1 MGIIDMLRR
10 IGVTVLIWICLLGPF
25 YCGINY
31 IEHTSSFSVKECLN
45 TFLHAENNAIT
56 HSIEFQM
63 ANDVSKLKSFA
74 ESISLGAFNDSKKIT
89 KVVTNFLKRNGN
101 ILSIKIGN
109 SSGSLIYT
117 SDKYDNSDFLH
128 DADFKAAQN
137 GKVAFKL
144 FDKDKKSKTIAISYF
159 FAIDKKIAKNPN
171 FTKRNKNIDSRSIEI
186 KQENNDDQ
194 HNKAQKIFFQ
204 ITLPWSE
211 YHSHLSS
218 IRQGTF
224 PRFFY
229 ILSPNFTRHV
239 NLDGIFIKNSQK
251 RLAVSLG
258 CHLAAEL
265 KEKELKENT
274 ILFKKYNIPFLINI
288 AKINTKDNIVGPA
301 LYSAIATDS
310 NSISVL
316 SNELLDGV
324 NGAFIF
330 GFLFTLL
337 LALIMGRKYSN
348 VRASLSVSE
357 SISDSTPVPVLIFE
371 MKSGKVIKTNEPS
384 CVLFKESQESF
395 IGKDGWGIFINDK
408 DKKYVKNAI
417 DSGIPIRDYELLL
430 QTSDGSTFWSILSV
444 SPIYIRGNLC
454 AVIGASDISHRK
466 EIERK
471 MESNAKMLEKQIQD
485 RTRDLKKQAAH
496 LEDSNKKL
504 EDAKKNAD
512 LANKAKSVF
521 LRNMSNEL
529 KTPLNSIIGYSD
541 ILIEE
546 AKERGDDVSVG
557 DLRRIIGSANHL
569 LAIINEILNLPD
581 IEEGKVHFN
590 MENFDV
596 IEAIRDVDGVS
607 RPLFINNDNTFV
619 VECPEDIGAM
629 HCDKTKLSQCLLNLL
644 SNAAKFTERG
654 EVKLKVRDI
663 FENDENFIEFLI
675 RDNGIGM
682 DASELKN
689 LLRNMAIDSNK
700 PGNGIG
706 LGLAMTKK
714 YCELLGGK
722 LLIDSEK
729 GEGSNFTILLPRI
742 CKDKKEDEFI
752 VSPIHEETPVEIF
765 QNAGEKI
772 DKPTVEGEKDAVS
785 IEQEVSNKNI
795 NLDSLEKQTRTFRSK
810 NSEIWKNGSE
820 KNNAD
825 ITDSSSSRYTSVI
838 FDEEN
843 NETGK

>member
-1 MGIIDMLRR
+1 MLRR
-10 IGVTVLIWICLLGPF
+10 IGVTVLIWICLLCPF

-45 TFLHAENNAIT
+45 TFLHTENNAIV
-56 HSIEFQM
+56 HSIAFQM
-63 ANDVSKLKSFA
+63 ENDVARLKSFA
-74 ESISLGAFNDSKKIT
+74 ESISSGAFKDQKKIT
-89 KVVTNFLKRNGN
+89 KIVTNFLKHNEN

-128 DADFKAAQN
+128 DADFKNAQN
-137 GKVAFKL
+137 GKVVFKL

-159 FAIDKKIAKNPN
+159 FAIDKKITDDINTEKPN
-171 FTKRNKNIDSRSIEI
+171 AARQSVEA
-186 KQENNDDQ
+186 KQENGERQKHKD
-194 HNKAQKIFFQ
+194 QKIFFQ

-211 YHSHLSS
+211 YHSNLSS

-288 AKINTKDNIVGPA
+288 EKINIKDDIVGPA

-310 NSISVL
+310 TSISVL
-316 SNELLDGV
+316 ANELLDGV

-348 VRASLSVSE
+348 VRESLSISE
-357 SISDSTPVPVLIFE
+357 SISESTPVPVLIFE
-371 MKSGKVIKTNEPS
+371 MTSGKIIRTNEPS
-384 CVLFKESQESF
+384 CILFKEPQENF
-395 IGKDGWGIFINDK
+395 IGKDGWSIFINDK
-408 DKKYVKNAI
+408 DKKYVKNAV

-430 QTSDGSTFWSILSV
+430 QTSDGGTFWSVLSV
-444 SPIYIRGNLC
+444 SPIYIRGKLC

-471 MESNAKMLEKQIQD
+471 MENNARMLEKQIQD
-485 RTRDLKKQAAH
+485 RTRDLKEQAAS
-496 LEDSNKKL
+496 LEDSNRKL
-504 EDAKKNAD
+504 ETAKKNAD

-546 AKERGDDVSVG
+546 AKERGDDVSAG

-581 IEEGKVHFN
+581 IEEGKVRFN
-590 MENFDV
+590 MKNFNVIDV
-596 IEAIRDVDGVS
+596 IQDVDGVS
-607 RPLFINNDNTFV
+607 RPLFINNDNTFI
-619 VECPEDIGAM
+619 VECPDDIGAM

-654 EVKLKVRDI
+654 EVTLRVRDI
-663 FENDENFIEFLI
+663 FENDENFIEFLV
-675 RDNGIGM
+675 RDNGVGI
-682 DASELKN
+682 DSNELKN
-689 LLRNMAIDSNK
+689 LLTAMEIDSSK

-752 VSPIHEETPVEIF
+752 VQPIPNETHVEIF
-765 QNAGEKI
+765 RDADEEIEKSI
-772 DKPTVEGEKDAVS
+772 IEVEGESSDSVELEDPATSLKNEELWKSD
-785 IEQEVSNKNI
+785 QEKSD
-795 NLDSLEKQTRTFRSK
+795 LDS
-810 NSEIWKNGSE
+810 
-820 KNNAD
+820 AAA
-825 ITDSSSSRYTSVI
+825 DSSSSRYTSVV
-838 FDEEN
+838 FEEDRDGEDEETTKS
-843 NETGK
+843 EQ